1 MPEIHFKCLKKL
13 FEETGMESSM
23 IFPTCV
29 VLFFQQMFVSLAV
42 TFYLCV
48 SINILR
54 NMKNYLLLSILCLA
68 GILMSCTQK
77 HTRYR
82 IGVSQCSDDE
92 WRHKMNNEIVREAL
106 FYDGVEVEIRTAKDN
121 NRNQI
126 ADIKY
131 FIDKKVDLLI
141 VAPNEAAA
149 ITPVV
154 EKAYRQGIP
163 VVVID
168 RKILSDKYTAFV
180 GADNYEIGKDVGQYI
195 LNRLHGKGKVL
206 EITGLEGSTPAMER
220 HKGLTDVLKEEPGIE
235 ITASVDGAWLQS
247 VAGEKM
253 DSVFQTNK
261 NIDLV
266 FAQNDRMAIGAYLSA
281 RQQQLEKEMLFVG
294 IDALPGKEYGVEQI
308 INGVLDATFIYPT
321 GGDKVVQVAMDILEK
336 RPYERDTKLSTALVD
351 KTNARVMQ
359 LQTDHITEQD
369 GKIERLNNQV
379 NEYLSRYSAQ
389 TMFLYACLIILLL
402 FAALLAIIVRAYWAK
417 NRMNMELSRQ
427 KKKLEE
433 QRDQLISLSKQLEEA
448 THAKLVFFTN
458 VSHDFRTPLTLVADP
473 VEQLLEDKALT
484 PRQQSLLKVVHKN
497 VHILLRLVNQI
508 LDFRKYENDKLELV
522 RANMN
527 LRVQLQEWSH
537 SFQTLALKKHIHF
550 VLEVNDDRADYL
562 MAVDAEKM
570 ERVYFNLLSNA
581 FKFTPENGT
590 ITVTLSTLTKE
601 EGGRYARLVVADTGS
616 GISVQH
622 IRHIFDRFYQIDV
635 NHAGSGIGLALAKA
649 FVELHGGEITADS
662 VEGKGTV
669 FTVDIPMTVVE
680 EPSADLVQE
689 PRITQQTVVEELED
703 METEEQI
710 PDENKECILIIDDNA
725 DVRDYVKSLLKEE
738 YTVIEAPDG
747 RAGLK
752 KAMKYVPDAI
762 ICDVMMPVMD
772 GLECCR
778 KLKTELQTSHIPVML
793 LTACSLDEQR
803 IQGFECG
810 ADSYI
815 SKPFNSKL
823 LLVRLR
829 NLMDNHKRLKQFFG
843 DKTTLSKESVS
854 EVDKGFVDRFRE
866 LIEENLADSEL
877 SVEDLGGKMGLSR
890 VQLYRKIKA
899 LTNYSPNELVRIAR
913 LKKAASLLASSEKT
927 ISEITYEVGFTSP
940 SYFTKCY
947 KEYFGESPTD
957 FLKRRG

>member
-1 MPEIHFKCLKKL
+1 
-13 FEETGMESSM
+13 
-23 IFPTCV
+23 
-29 VLFFQQMFVSLAV
+29 
-42 TFYLCV
+42 
-48 SINILR
+48 
-54 NMKNYLLLSILCLA
+54 MKNYLLLSILCLA

-402 FAALLAIIVRAYWAK
+402 FAALLAIIVRAYWTK

-689 PRITQQTVVEELED
+689 PRITMQHIYIT
-703 METEEQI
+703 
-710 PDENKECILIIDDNA
+710 
-725 DVRDYVKSLLKEE
+725 DY
-738 YTVIEAPDG
+738 
-747 RAGLK
+747 
-752 KAMKYVPDAI
+752 
-762 ICDVMMPVMD
+762 
-772 GLECCR
+772 
-778 KLKTELQTSHIPVML
+778 Q
-793 LTACSLDEQR
+793 
-803 IQGFECG
+803 
-810 ADSYI
+810 
-815 SKPFNSKL
+815 
-823 LLVRLR
+823 
-829 NLMDNHKRLKQFFG
+829 
-843 DKTTLSKESVS
+843 
-854 EVDKGFVDRFRE
+854 
-866 LIEENLADSEL
+866 
-877 SVEDLGGKMGLSR
+877 
-890 VQLYRKIKA
+890 
-899 LTNYSPNELVRIAR
+899 
-913 LKKAASLLASSEKT
+913 
-927 ISEITYEVGFTSP
+927 
-940 SYFTKCY
+940 
-947 KEYFGESPTD
+947 
-957 FLKRRG
+957 

>member
-1 MPEIHFKCLKKL
+1 
-13 FEETGMESSM
+13 
-23 IFPTCV
+23 
-29 VLFFQQMFVSLAV
+29 
-42 TFYLCV
+42 
-48 SINILR
+48 
-54 NMKNYLLLSILCLA
+54 MKNYLLLSILCLA

-121 NRNQI
+121 NWNQI

-402 FAALLAIIVRAYWAK
+402 FAALLAIIVRAYWTK

-854 EVDKGFVDRFRE
+854 DVDKGFVDRFRE

-877 SVEDLGGKMGLSR
+877 SVEDLGSKMGLSR

>member
-1 MPEIHFKCLKKL
+1 
-13 FEETGMESSM
+13 
-23 IFPTCV
+23 
-29 VLFFQQMFVSLAV
+29 
-42 TFYLCV
+42 
-48 SINILR
+48 
-54 NMKNYLLLSILCLA
+54 
-68 GILMSCTQK
+68 
-77 HTRYR
+77 
-82 IGVSQCSDDE
+82 
-92 WRHKMNNEIVREAL
+92 
-106 FYDGVEVEIRTAKDN
+106 
-121 NRNQI
+121 
-126 ADIKY
+126 
-131 FIDKKVDLLI
+131 
-141 VAPNEAAA
+141 
-149 ITPVV
+149 
-154 EKAYRQGIP
+154 
-163 VVVID
+163 
-168 RKILSDKYTAFV
+168 
-180 GADNYEIGKDVGQYI
+180 
-195 LNRLHGKGKVL
+195 
-206 EITGLEGSTPAMER
+206 
-220 HKGLTDVLKEEPGIE
+220 
-235 ITASVDGAWLQS
+235 
-247 VAGEKM
+247 
-253 DSVFQTNK
+253 
-261 NIDLV
+261 
-266 FAQNDRMAIGAYLSA
+266 MAIGAYLSA

-402 FAALLAIIVRAYWAK
+402 FAALLAIIVRAYWTK

-854 EVDKGFVDRFRE
+854 DVDKGFVDRFRE

>member
-1 MPEIHFKCLKKL
+1 
-13 FEETGMESSM
+13 
-23 IFPTCV
+23 
-29 VLFFQQMFVSLAV
+29 
-42 TFYLCV
+42 
-48 SINILR
+48 
-54 NMKNYLLLSILCLA
+54 MKNYLLLSILCLA

-402 FAALLAIIVRAYWAK
+402 FAALLAIIVRAYWTK

-778 KLKTELQTSHIPVML
+778 KLKTELWTSHIPVML

-854 EVDKGFVDRFRE
+854 DVDKGFVDRFRE

>member
-1 MPEIHFKCLKKL
+1 
-13 FEETGMESSM
+13 
-23 IFPTCV
+23 
-29 VLFFQQMFVSLAV
+29 
-42 TFYLCV
+42 
-48 SINILR
+48 
-54 NMKNYLLLSILCLA
+54 MKNYLLLSILCLA

-180 GADNYEIGKDVGQYI
+180 GADNYEIGKDVGQHI

-402 FAALLAIIVRAYWAK
+402 FAALLAIIVRAYWTK

-854 EVDKGFVDRFRE
+854 DVDKGFVDRFRE

-877 SVEDLGGKMGLSR
+877 SVEDLGSKMGLSR

>member
-1 MPEIHFKCLKKL
+1 
-13 FEETGMESSM
+13 
-23 IFPTCV
+23 
-29 VLFFQQMFVSLAV
+29 
-42 TFYLCV
+42 
-48 SINILR
+48 
-54 NMKNYLLLSILCLA
+54 MKNYLLLSILCLA

-402 FAALLAIIVRAYWAK
+402 FAALLAIIVRAYWTK

-854 EVDKGFVDRFRE
+854 DVDKGFVDRFRE

-877 SVEDLGGKMGLSR
+877 SVEELGSKMGLSR
-890 VQLYRKIKA
+890 VQLYRKIKS

>member
-1 MPEIHFKCLKKL
+1 
-13 FEETGMESSM
+13 
-23 IFPTCV
+23 
-29 VLFFQQMFVSLAV
+29 
-42 TFYLCV
+42 
-48 SINILR
+48 
-54 NMKNYLLLSILCLA
+54 MKNYLLLSILCLA

-195 LNRLHGKGKVL
+195 LNRLHVKGKVL

-351 KTNARVMQ
+351 KTNAWVMQ

-402 FAALLAIIVRAYWAK
+402 FAALLAIIVRAYWTK

-854 EVDKGFVDRFRE
+854 DVDKGFVDRFRE

>member
-1 MPEIHFKCLKKL
+1 
-13 FEETGMESSM
+13 
-23 IFPTCV
+23 
-29 VLFFQQMFVSLAV
+29 
-42 TFYLCV
+42 
-48 SINILR
+48 
-54 NMKNYLLLSILCLA
+54 MKNYLLLSILCLA

-402 FAALLAIIVRAYWAK
+402 FAALLAIIVRAYWTK

-649 FVELHGGEITADS
+649 FVELHGGEITVDS

-689 PRITQQTVVEELED
+689 PRITQQTAVEELED

-843 DKTTLSKESVS
+843 DKTTLSKEPVS
-854 EVDKGFVDRFRE
+854 DVDKGFVDRFRE

-877 SVEDLGGKMGLSR
+877 SVEDLGSKMGLSR

-947 KEYFGESPTD
+947 KDYFGESPTD

>member
-1 MPEIHFKCLKKL
+1 
-13 FEETGMESSM
+13 
-23 IFPTCV
+23 
-29 VLFFQQMFVSLAV
+29 
-42 TFYLCV
+42 
-48 SINILR
+48 
-54 NMKNYLLLSILCLA
+54 MKNYLLLSILCLA

-402 FAALLAIIVRAYWAK
+402 FAALLAIIVRAYWTK

-433 QRDQLISLSKQLEEA
+433 QRDQLISLFKQLEEA

-649 FVELHGGEITADS
+649 FVELHGGEITVDS

-843 DKTTLSKESVS
+843 DKTTLSKEPVS
-854 EVDKGFVDRFRE
+854 DVDKGFVDRFRE

-877 SVEDLGGKMGLSR
+877 SVEDLGSKMGLSR

-947 KEYFGESPTD
+947 KDYFGESPTD

>member
-1 MPEIHFKCLKKL
+1 
-13 FEETGMESSM
+13 
-23 IFPTCV
+23 
-29 VLFFQQMFVSLAV
+29 
-42 TFYLCV
+42 
-48 SINILR
+48 
-54 NMKNYLLLSILCLA
+54 MKNYLLLSILCLA

-402 FAALLAIIVRAYWAK
+402 FAALLAIIVRAYWTK

-433 QRDQLISLSKQLEEA
+433 QLDQLISLSKQLEEA

-649 FVELHGGEITADS
+649 FVELHGGEITVDS

-810 ADSYI
+810 AY
-815 SKPFNSKL
+815 L
-823 LLVRLR
+823 
-829 NLMDNHKRLKQFFG
+829 Q
-843 DKTTLSKESVS
+843 TL
-854 EVDKGFVDRFRE
+854 
-866 LIEENLADSEL
+866 
-877 SVEDLGGKMGLSR
+877 
-890 VQLYRKIKA
+890 
-899 LTNYSPNELVRIAR
+899 
-913 LKKAASLLASSEKT
+913 
-927 ISEITYEVGFTSP
+927 
-940 SYFTKCY
+940 
-947 KEYFGESPTD
+947 
-957 FLKRRG
+957 

>member
-1 MPEIHFKCLKKL
+1 
-13 FEETGMESSM
+13 
-23 IFPTCV
+23 
-29 VLFFQQMFVSLAV
+29 
-42 TFYLCV
+42 
-48 SINILR
+48 
-54 NMKNYLLLSILCLA
+54 MKNYLLLSILCLA

-402 FAALLAIIVRAYWAK
+402 FAALLAIIVRAYWTK

-649 FVELHGGEITADS
+649 FVELHGGEITVDS

-843 DKTTLSKESVS
+843 DKTSLSKESVS
-854 EVDKGFVDRFRE
+854 DVDKGFVDRFRE

-877 SVEDLGGKMGLSR
+877 SVEDLGSKMGLSR

>member
-1 MPEIHFKCLKKL
+1 
-13 FEETGMESSM
+13 
-23 IFPTCV
+23 
-29 VLFFQQMFVSLAV
+29 
-42 TFYLCV
+42 
-48 SINILR
+48 
-54 NMKNYLLLSILCLA
+54 MKNYLLLSILCLA

-402 FAALLAIIVRAYWAK
+402 FAALLAIIVRAYWTK

-433 QRDQLISLSKQLEEA
+433 QRDQLINLSKQLEEA

-635 NHAGSGIGLALAKA
+635 NHAGSGIGLALTKA
-649 FVELHGGEITADS
+649 FVELHGGTIAVDS
-662 VEGKGTV
+662 MEGKGTV
-669 FTVDIPMTVVE
+669 FTIDIPVNRWSATE
-680 EPSADLVQE
+680 IERKESEGIGIPS
-689 PRITQQTVVEELED
+689 RSVVEELSEA
-703 METEEQI
+703 ETEEVK
-710 PDENKECILIIDDNA
+710 PDESKACVLVIDDNA
-725 DVRDYVKSLLKEE
+725 DVRSYVKSLLRDE
-738 YTVIEAPDG
+738 YVVIEAPDG
-747 RAGLK
+747 HTGVK
-752 KAMKYVPDAI
+752 MAMKYVPDVI
-762 ICDVMMPVMD
+762 ICVVMMPVMD

-778 KLKTELQTSHIPVML
+778 QLKSELQTSHIPVML

-803 IQGFECG
+803 IAGFECG

-815 SKPFNSKL
+815 AKPSNSKL
-823 LLVRLR
+823 LLARLR
-829 NLMDNHKRLKQFFG
+829 NLIANHHRLRQFFG
-843 DKTTLSKESVS
+843 DKTTLSKEPVS
-854 EVDKGFVDRFRE
+854 EIDKGFADRFRR
-866 LIEENLADSEL
+866 LIEENMSDSEL
-877 SVEDLGGKMGLSR
+877 SVEELGSKMGMSR

-899 LTNYSPNELVRIAR
+899 LTNYSPVELLRIAR

>member
-1 MPEIHFKCLKKL
+1 
-13 FEETGMESSM
+13 
-23 IFPTCV
+23 
-29 VLFFQQMFVSLAV
+29 
-42 TFYLCV
+42 
-48 SINILR
+48 
-54 NMKNYLLLSILCLA
+54 MKNYLLLSILCLA

-402 FAALLAIIVRAYWAK
+402 FAALLAIIVRAYWTK

-680 EPSADLVQE
+680 EPSADLVHE

-843 DKTTLSKESVS
+843 DKTTLSKEPVS
-854 EVDKGFVDRFRE
+854 DVDKGFVDRFRE

-877 SVEDLGGKMGLSR
+877 SVEDLGSKMGLSR

-947 KEYFGESPTD
+947 KDYFGESPTD

>member
-1 MPEIHFKCLKKL
+1 
-13 FEETGMESSM
+13 
-23 IFPTCV
+23 
-29 VLFFQQMFVSLAV
+29 
-42 TFYLCV
+42 
-48 SINILR
+48 
-54 NMKNYLLLSILCLA
+54 MKNYLLLSILCLA

-402 FAALLAIIVRAYWAK
+402 FAALLAIIVRAYWTK

-738 YTVIEAPDG
+738 YTVIEASDG

-823 LLVRLR
+823 LLVR
-829 NLMDNHKRLKQFFG
+829 
-843 DKTTLSKESVS
+843 T
-854 EVDKGFVDRFRE
+854 
-866 LIEENLADSEL
+866 
-877 SVEDLGGKMGLSR
+877 
-890 VQLYRKIKA
+890 
-899 LTNYSPNELVRIAR
+899 
-913 LKKAASLLASSEKT
+913 SS
-927 ISEITYEVGFTSP
+927 
-940 SYFTKCY
+940 
-947 KEYFGESPTD
+947 
-957 FLKRRG
+957 

>member
-1 MPEIHFKCLKKL
+1 
-13 FEETGMESSM
+13 
-23 IFPTCV
+23 
-29 VLFFQQMFVSLAV
+29 
-42 TFYLCV
+42 
-48 SINILR
+48 
-54 NMKNYLLLSILCLA
+54 MKNYLLLSILCLA

-402 FAALLAIIVRAYWAK
+402 FAALLAIIVRAYWTK

-433 QRDQLISLSKQLEEA
+433 QRDQLISFSKQLEEA

-854 EVDKGFVDRFRE
+854 DVDKGFVDRFRE

-877 SVEDLGGKMGLSR
+877 SVEDLGSKMGLSR

>member
-1 MPEIHFKCLKKL
+1 
-13 FEETGMESSM
+13 
-23 IFPTCV
+23 
-29 VLFFQQMFVSLAV
+29 
-42 TFYLCV
+42 
-48 SINILR
+48 
-54 NMKNYLLLSILCLA
+54 MKNYLLLSILCLA

-220 HKGLTDVLKEEPGIE
+220 HKGLTDVLKEGPGIE

-321 GGDKVVQVAMDILEK
+321 GGDKVVQVAMNILEK

-402 FAALLAIIVRAYWAK
+402 FAALLAIIVRAYWTK

-433 QRDQLISLSKQLEEA
+433 QRDQLINLSKQLEEA

-649 FVELHGGEITADS
+649 FVELHGGEITVDS

-669 FTVDIPMTVVE
+669 FTVDIPMTLVE

-843 DKTTLSKESVS
+843 DKTTLSKEPVS
-854 EVDKGFVDRFRE
+854 DVDKGFVDRFRE

-877 SVEDLGGKMGLSR
+877 SVEDLGSKMGLSR

-947 KEYFGESPTD
+947 KDYFGESPTD

>member
-1 MPEIHFKCLKKL
+1 
-13 FEETGMESSM
+13 
-23 IFPTCV
+23 
-29 VLFFQQMFVSLAV
+29 
-42 TFYLCV
+42 
-48 SINILR
+48 
-54 NMKNYLLLSILCLA
+54 MKNYLLLSILCLA

-131 FIDKKVDLLI
+131 FIDKKVDMLI

-402 FAALLAIIVRAYWAK
+402 FAALLAIIVRAYWTK

-854 EVDKGFVDRFRE
+854 DVDKGFVDRFR
-866 LIEENLADSEL
+866 D
-877 SVEDLGGKMGLSR
+877 
-890 VQLYRKIKA
+890 
-899 LTNYSPNELVRIAR
+899 
-913 LKKAASLLASSEKT
+913 
-927 ISEITYEVGFTSP
+927 
-940 SYFTKCY
+940 
-947 KEYFGESPTD
+947 
-957 FLKRRG
+957 

>member
-1 MPEIHFKCLKKL
+1 
-13 FEETGMESSM
+13 
-23 IFPTCV
+23 
-29 VLFFQQMFVSLAV
+29 
-42 TFYLCV
+42 
-48 SINILR
+48 
-54 NMKNYLLLSILCLA
+54 MKNYLLLSILCLA

-402 FAALLAIIVRAYWAK
+402 FAALLAIIVRAYWTK

-762 ICDVMMPVMD
+762 ICDVM
-772 GLECCR
+772 R
-778 KLKTELQTSHIPVML
+778 
-793 LTACSLDEQR
+793 
-803 IQGFECG
+803 
-810 ADSYI
+810 
-815 SKPFNSKL
+815 
-823 LLVRLR
+823 
-829 NLMDNHKRLKQFFG
+829 
-843 DKTTLSKESVS
+843 
-854 EVDKGFVDRFRE
+854 
-866 LIEENLADSEL
+866 
-877 SVEDLGGKMGLSR
+877 
-890 VQLYRKIKA
+890 
-899 LTNYSPNELVRIAR
+899 
-913 LKKAASLLASSEKT
+913 
-927 ISEITYEVGFTSP
+927 
-940 SYFTKCY
+940 
-947 KEYFGESPTD
+947 
-957 FLKRRG
+957 

>member
-1 MPEIHFKCLKKL
+1 
-13 FEETGMESSM
+13 
-23 IFPTCV
+23 
-29 VLFFQQMFVSLAV
+29 
-42 TFYLCV
+42 
-48 SINILR
+48 
-54 NMKNYLLLSILCLA
+54 MKNYLLLSILCLA

-402 FAALLAIIVRAYWAK
+402 FAALLAIIVRAYWTK

-473 VEQLLEDKALT
+473 VEQLLEDKTLT

-649 FVELHGGEITADS
+649 FVELHGGEITVDS

-843 DKTTLSKESVS
+843 DKTTLSKEPVS
-854 EVDKGFVDRFRE
+854 DVDKGFVDRFR
-866 LIEENLADSEL
+866 D
-877 SVEDLGGKMGLSR
+877 
-890 VQLYRKIKA
+890 
-899 LTNYSPNELVRIAR
+899 
-913 LKKAASLLASSEKT
+913 
-927 ISEITYEVGFTSP
+927 
-940 SYFTKCY
+940 
-947 KEYFGESPTD
+947 
-957 FLKRRG
+957 

>member
-1 MPEIHFKCLKKL
+1 
-13 FEETGMESSM
+13 
-23 IFPTCV
+23 
-29 VLFFQQMFVSLAV
+29 
-42 TFYLCV
+42 
-48 SINILR
+48 
-54 NMKNYLLLSILCLA
+54 MKNYLLLSILCLA

-77 HTRYR
+77 HMRYR

-402 FAALLAIIVRAYWAK
+402 FAALLAIIVRAYWTK

-473 VEQLLEDKALT
+473 VEQLLEDKTLT

-649 FVELHGGEITADS
+649 FVELHGGEITVDS

-843 DKTTLSKESVS
+843 DKTTLSKEPVS
-854 EVDKGFVDRFRE
+854 DVDKGFVDRFRE

-877 SVEDLGGKMGLSR
+877 SVEDLGSKMGLSR

-947 KEYFGESPTD
+947 KDYFGESPTD

>member
-1 MPEIHFKCLKKL
+1 
-13 FEETGMESSM
+13 
-23 IFPTCV
+23 
-29 VLFFQQMFVSLAV
+29 
-42 TFYLCV
+42 
-48 SINILR
+48 
-54 NMKNYLLLSILCLA
+54 MKNYLLLSILCLA

-389 TMFLYACLIILLL
+389 TMFLYACLIIQLL
-402 FAALLAIIVRAYWAK
+402 FAALLAIIVRAYWTK

-497 VHILLRLVNQI
+497 VYILLRLVNQI

-649 FVELHGGEITADS
+649 FVELHGGEITVDS

-669 FTVDIPMTVVE
+669 FTVDIPMTLVE

-854 EVDKGFVDRFRE
+854 DVDKGFVDRFRE

>member
-1 MPEIHFKCLKKL
+1 
-13 FEETGMESSM
+13 
-23 IFPTCV
+23 
-29 VLFFQQMFVSLAV
+29 
-42 TFYLCV
+42 
-48 SINILR
+48 
-54 NMKNYLLLSILCLA
+54 MKNYLLLSILCLA

-336 RPYERDTKLSTALVD
+336 RPYERETKLSTALVD

-402 FAALLAIIVRAYWAK
+402 FAALLAIIVRAYWTK

-433 QRDQLISLSKQLEEA
+433 QRDQLISLSKQLEKA

-649 FVELHGGEITADS
+649 FVELHGGEITVDS

-669 FTVDIPMTVVE
+669 FTVDIPMTLVE
-680 EPSADLVQE
+680 EPSADLVQK
-689 PRITQQTVVEELED
+689 PRITQQMVVEELED

-843 DKTTLSKESVS
+843 DKTSLSKESVS
-854 EVDKGFVDRFRE
+854 DVDKGFVDRFRE

>member
-1 MPEIHFKCLKKL
+1 
-13 FEETGMESSM
+13 
-23 IFPTCV
+23 
-29 VLFFQQMFVSLAV
+29 
-42 TFYLCV
+42 
-48 SINILR
+48 
-54 NMKNYLLLSILCLA
+54 MKNYLLLSILCLA

-402 FAALLAIIVRAYWAK
+402 FAALLAIIVRAYWTK

-473 VEQLLEDKALT
+473 VEQLLEDKTLT

-843 DKTTLSKESVS
+843 DKTTLSKEPVS
-854 EVDKGFVDRFRE
+854 DVDKGFVDRFRE

>member
-1 MPEIHFKCLKKL
+1 
-13 FEETGMESSM
+13 
-23 IFPTCV
+23 
-29 VLFFQQMFVSLAV
+29 
-42 TFYLCV
+42 
-48 SINILR
+48 
-54 NMKNYLLLSILCLA
+54 MKNYLLLSILCLA

-402 FAALLAIIVRAYWAK
+402 FAALLAIIVRAYWTK

-427 KKKLEE
+427 KKQLEE

-854 EVDKGFVDRFRE
+854 DVDKGFVDRFRE

-877 SVEDLGGKMGLSR
+877 SVEDLGSKMGLSR

>member
-1 MPEIHFKCLKKL
+1 
-13 FEETGMESSM
+13 
-23 IFPTCV
+23 
-29 VLFFQQMFVSLAV
+29 
-42 TFYLCV
+42 
-48 SINILR
+48 
-54 NMKNYLLLSILCLA
+54 MKNYLLLSILCLA

-351 KTNARVMQ
+351 KTNARMMQ

-402 FAALLAIIVRAYWAK
+402 FAALLAIIVRAYWTK

-649 FVELHGGEITADS
+649 FVELHGGEITVDS

-843 DKTTLSKESVS
+843 DKTTLSKEPVS
-854 EVDKGFVDRFRE
+854 DVDKGFVDRFRE

-877 SVEDLGGKMGLSR
+877 SVEDLGSKMGLSR

-947 KEYFGESPTD
+947 KDYFGESPTD

>member
-1 MPEIHFKCLKKL
+1 
-13 FEETGMESSM
+13 
-23 IFPTCV
+23 
-29 VLFFQQMFVSLAV
+29 
-42 TFYLCV
+42 
-48 SINILR
+48 
-54 NMKNYLLLSILCLA
+54 MKNYLLLSILCLA

-402 FAALLAIIVRAYWAK
+402 FAALLAIIVRAYWTK

-473 VEQLLEDKALT
+473 VEQLLEDKTLT

-635 NHAGSGIGLALAKA
+635 NHAGSSIGLALAKA
-649 FVELHGGEITADS
+649 FVELHGGEITVDS

-843 DKTTLSKESVS
+843 DKTTLSKEPVS
-854 EVDKGFVDRFRE
+854 DVDKGFVDRFRE

-877 SVEDLGGKMGLSR
+877 SVEDLGSKMGLSR

-947 KEYFGESPTD
+947 KDYFGESPTD

>member
-1 MPEIHFKCLKKL
+1 
-13 FEETGMESSM
+13 
-23 IFPTCV
+23 
-29 VLFFQQMFVSLAV
+29 
-42 TFYLCV
+42 
-48 SINILR
+48 
-54 NMKNYLLLSILCLA
+54 MKNYLLLSILCLA

-92 WRHKMNNEIVREAL
+92 WRHKMNNEIVCEAL

-402 FAALLAIIVRAYWAK
+402 FAALLAIIVRAYWTK

-473 VEQLLEDKALT
+473 VEQLLEDKTLT

-649 FVELHGGEITADS
+649 FVELHGGEITVDS

-843 DKTTLSKESVS
+843 DKTTLSKEPVS
-854 EVDKGFVDRFRE
+854 DVDKGFVDRFRE

-877 SVEDLGGKMGLSR
+877 SVEDLGSKMGLSR

-947 KEYFGESPTD
+947 KDYFGESPTD

>member
-1 MPEIHFKCLKKL
+1 
-13 FEETGMESSM
+13 
-23 IFPTCV
+23 
-29 VLFFQQMFVSLAV
+29 
-42 TFYLCV
+42 
-48 SINILR
+48 
-54 NMKNYLLLSILCLA
+54 MKNYLLLSILCLA

-402 FAALLAIIVRAYWAK
+402 FAALLAIIVRAYWTK

-843 DKTTLSKESVS
+843 DKTSLSKESVS
-854 EVDKGFVDRFRE
+854 DVDKGFVDRFME

>member
-1 MPEIHFKCLKKL
+1 
-13 FEETGMESSM
+13 
-23 IFPTCV
+23 
-29 VLFFQQMFVSLAV
+29 
-42 TFYLCV
+42 
-48 SINILR
+48 
-54 NMKNYLLLSILCLA
+54 MKNYLLLSILCLA

-402 FAALLAIIVRAYWAK
+402 FAALLAIIVRAYWTK

-497 VHILLRLVNQI
+497 VYILLRLVNQI

-649 FVELHGGEITADS
+649 FVELHGGEITVDS

-854 EVDKGFVDRFRE
+854 DVDKGFVDRFRE

-877 SVEDLGGKMGLSR
+877 SVEDLGSKMGLSR

-947 KEYFGESPTD
+947 KDYFGESPTD

>member
-1 MPEIHFKCLKKL
+1 
-13 FEETGMESSM
+13 
-23 IFPTCV
+23 
-29 VLFFQQMFVSLAV
+29 
-42 TFYLCV
+42 
-48 SINILR
+48 
-54 NMKNYLLLSILCLA
+54 MKNYLLLSILCLA

-247 VAGEKM
+247 VAGEKT

-402 FAALLAIIVRAYWAK
+402 FAALLAIIVRAYWTK

-649 FVELHGGEITADS
+649 FVELHGGEITVDS

-843 DKTTLSKESVS
+843 DKTTLSKEPVS
-854 EVDKGFVDRFRE
+854 DVDKGFVDRFRE

-877 SVEDLGGKMGLSR
+877 SVEDLGSKMGLSR

-947 KEYFGESPTD
+947 KDYFGESPTD

>member
-1 MPEIHFKCLKKL
+1 
-13 FEETGMESSM
+13 
-23 IFPTCV
+23 
-29 VLFFQQMFVSLAV
+29 
-42 TFYLCV
+42 
-48 SINILR
+48 
-54 NMKNYLLLSILCLA
+54 
-68 GILMSCTQK
+68 
-77 HTRYR
+77 
-82 IGVSQCSDDE
+82 
-92 WRHKMNNEIVREAL
+92 MNNEIVREAL

-321 GGDKVVQVAMDILEK
+321 GGDKIVQVAMDILEK

-402 FAALLAIIVRAYWAK
+402 FAALLAIIVRAYWTK

-649 FVELHGGEITADS
+649 FVELHGGEITVDS

-752 KAMKYVPDAI
+752 KAMKYVP
-762 ICDVMMPVMD
+762 MP
-772 GLECCR
+772 
-778 KLKTELQTSHIPVML
+778 
-793 LTACSLDEQR
+793 
-803 IQGFECG
+803 
-810 ADSYI
+810 
-815 SKPFNSKL
+815 
-823 LLVRLR
+823 
-829 NLMDNHKRLKQFFG
+829 
-843 DKTTLSKESVS
+843 
-854 EVDKGFVDRFRE
+854 
-866 LIEENLADSEL
+866 
-877 SVEDLGGKMGLSR
+877 
-890 VQLYRKIKA
+890 
-899 LTNYSPNELVRIAR
+899 
-913 LKKAASLLASSEKT
+913 
-927 ISEITYEVGFTSP
+927 
-940 SYFTKCY
+940 
-947 KEYFGESPTD
+947 
-957 FLKRRG
+957 

>member
-1 MPEIHFKCLKKL
+1 
-13 FEETGMESSM
+13 
-23 IFPTCV
+23 
-29 VLFFQQMFVSLAV
+29 
-42 TFYLCV
+42 
-48 SINILR
+48 
-54 NMKNYLLLSILCLA
+54 MKNYLLLSILCLA

-389 TMFLYACLIILLL
+389 TMFLYVCLIILLL
-402 FAALLAIIVRAYWAK
+402 FAALLAIIVRAYWTK

-854 EVDKGFVDRFRE
+854 DVDKGFVDRFRE

-877 SVEDLGGKMGLSR
+877 SVEDLGSKMGLSR

-957 FLKRRG
+957 FLRDIQ

>member
-1 MPEIHFKCLKKL
+1 
-13 FEETGMESSM
+13 
-23 IFPTCV
+23 
-29 VLFFQQMFVSLAV
+29 
-42 TFYLCV
+42 
-48 SINILR
+48 
-54 NMKNYLLLSILCLA
+54 MKNYLLLSILCLA

-402 FAALLAIIVRAYWAK
+402 FAALLAIIVRAYWTK

-662 VEGKGTV
+662 VEGKGLYLQW
-669 FTVDIPMTVVE
+669 I
-680 EPSADLVQE
+680 
-689 PRITQQTVVEELED
+689 
-703 METEEQI
+703 
-710 PDENKECILIIDDNA
+710 
-725 DVRDYVKSLLKEE
+725 SL
-738 YTVIEAPDG
+738 
-747 RAGLK
+747 
-752 KAMKYVPDAI
+752 
-762 ICDVMMPVMD
+762 
-772 GLECCR
+772 
-778 KLKTELQTSHIPVML
+778 
-793 LTACSLDEQR
+793 
-803 IQGFECG
+803 
-810 ADSYI
+810 
-815 SKPFNSKL
+815 
-823 LLVRLR
+823 
-829 NLMDNHKRLKQFFG
+829 
-843 DKTTLSKESVS
+843 
-854 EVDKGFVDRFRE
+854 
-866 LIEENLADSEL
+866 
-877 SVEDLGGKMGLSR
+877 
-890 VQLYRKIKA
+890 
-899 LTNYSPNELVRIAR
+899 
-913 LKKAASLLASSEKT
+913 
-927 ISEITYEVGFTSP
+927 
-940 SYFTKCY
+940 
-947 KEYFGESPTD
+947 
-957 FLKRRG
+957 